1 MPLSHSL
8 AALVVT
14 AIWGLSFVVIKL
26 GVGTTPPLLL
36 AALRFL
42 FAALPAVFFVPRP
55 RTDWRNV
62 VAYGFFLGV
71 AQFGLLFAALAIG
84 MPASLASVVMQAQVF
99 FTILFAALV
108 MGERPG
114 PHQVI
119 GGVVASLGLVLIAWP
134 RMTGGG
140 AVPFLMTVIA
150 AASWGV
156 ANIVSKR
163 ASRVDMPAHRAEK
176 GTRFS
181 PTRPSGSAPNEA
193 PARKKSTRWIP
204 KVPSTFGSGAL
215 GLIVWSSLVA
225 PLPLFGLSL
234 WLDGPDRVLAAL
246 AQIDGGTLAAVA
258 YLAYPTTIFAFGI
271 WAYLLSRHP
280 AATVTPFA
288 LFVPV
293 AGILGSALI
302 LGEAMHPIE
311 AVGGA
316 VIVMGLAVNVFGAR
330 LLRRLRLE

>member
-1 MPLSHSL
+1 MVQMPLSHSL
-8 AALVVT
+8 FALLVT
-14 AIWGLSFVVIKL
+14 VIWGLSFVVIKL

-42 FAALPAVFFVPRP
+42 LAAIPAVFFVPRP
-55 RTDWRNV
+55 KTRWTNV

-71 AQFGLLFAALAIG
+71 AQFGLLFAAIAFG

-99 FTILFAALV
+99 FTILFAAVL
-108 MGERPG
+108 MNERPG
-114 PHQVI
+114 PHQVV
-119 GGVVASLGLVLIAWP
+119 GGLVAGLGLVLIALP

-140 AVPFLMTVIA
+140 AGPFAMTVIA

-163 ASRVDMPAHRAEK
+163 AGRVSM
-176 GTRFS
+176 
-181 PTRPSGSAPNEA
+181 
-193 PARKKSTRWIP
+193 
-204 KVPSTFGSGAL
+204 L
-215 GLIVWSSLVA
+215 GFIVWSSLVA
-225 PLPLFGLSL
+225 PLPLLGLSL
-234 WLDGPDRVLAAL
+234 WLDGPATVMAAL
-246 AQIDGGTLAAVA
+246 TRMDGGTLAAVG

-293 AGILGSALI
+293 AGILGSVLI

-316 VIVMGLAVNVFGAR
+316 VIVLGLAFNVFGPR
-330 LLRRLRLE
+330 LMGRRTA

>member
-8 AALVVT
+8 VALLVT
-14 AIWGLSFVVIKL
+14 ALWGLSFVVIKL
-26 GVGTTPPLLL
+26 GVGTMPPLLL

-55 RTDWRNV
+55 KTDWRNV

-71 AQFGLLFAALAIG
+71 AQFGLLFAALSLG

-119 GGVVASLGLVLIAWP
+119 GGVIASLGLVLIAWP

-140 AVPFLMTVIA
+140 AVPFLMTVLA
-150 AASWGV
+150 AAAWGV

-163 ASRVDMPAHRAEK
+163 AGRVDM
-176 GTRFS
+176 
-181 PTRPSGSAPNEA
+181 
-193 PARKKSTRWIP
+193 
-204 KVPSTFGSGAL
+204 L
-215 GLIVWSSLVA
+215 GFIVWSSLVA

-234 WLDGPDRVLAAL
+234 WLDGPAQVLDALRHIDR
-246 AQIDGGTLAAVA
+246 GTVAAVA
-258 YLAYPTTIFAFGI
+258 YLAYPTTVFAFGV

-293 AGILGSALI
+293 AGILGSALV

-316 VIVMGLAVNVFGAR
+316 VIVLGLAFNVFG
-330 LLRRLRLE
+330 RRVMQRTV

>member
-8 AALVVT
+8 VAILVTV
-14 AIWGLSFVVIKL
+14 IWGLSFVVIKL
-26 GVGTTPPLLL
+26 GVGSTPPLLL

-42 FAALPAVFFVPRP
+42 FAALPAVFFVARP
-55 RTDWRNV
+55 KTSWKIV

-71 AQFGLLFAALAIG
+71 AQFGLLFATLAIG

-99 FTILFAALV
+99 FTVLFAALL

-114 PHQVI
+114 PHQMA
-119 GGVVASLGLVLIAWP
+119 GGLIACCGLILIAWP
-134 RMTGGG
+134 RLTGGG
-140 AVPFLMTVIA
+140 AGPFLMTVLA

-163 ASRVDMPAHRAEK
+163 AGRVDM
-176 GTRFS
+176 
-181 PTRPSGSAPNEA
+181 
-193 PARKKSTRWIP
+193 
-204 KVPSTFGSGAL
+204 L
-215 GLIVWSSLVA
+215 GFIVWSSLVA
-225 PLPLFGLSL
+225 PLPLLVLSL
-234 WLDGPDRVLAAL
+234 WLDGPAQVIGAL
-246 AQIDGGTLAAVA
+246 RGIDGPTMAAIA
-258 YLAYPTTIFAFGI
+258 YLAYPTTVFAFGI

-288 LFVPV
+288 LLVPV

-311 AVGGA
+311 ALGGA
-316 VIVMGLAVNVFGAR
+316 IIVLGLAFNVFGQR
-330 LLRRLRLE
+330 LMRRTI

>member
-8 AALVVT
+8 AALLVT

-26 GVGTTPPLLL
+26 GVGTMPPLLL

-42 FAALPAVFFVPRP
+42 FAALPAVIFIARP
-55 RTDWRNV
+55 KTDWRHV

-71 AQFGLLFAALAIG
+71 AQFGLLFAALGLG

-99 FTILFAALV
+99 FTILFAAVV

-119 GGVVASLGLVLIAWP
+119 GGLVASFGLVLIAWP

-140 AVPFLMTVIA
+140 AVPFLMTVVA

-156 ANIVSKR
+156 ANIVSKK
-163 ASRVDMPAHRAEK
+163 AGRVDM
-176 GTRFS
+176 
-181 PTRPSGSAPNEA
+181 
-193 PARKKSTRWIP
+193 
-204 KVPSTFGSGAL
+204 L
-215 GLIVWSSLVA
+215 GFIVWSSLVA
-225 PLPLFGLSL
+225 PLPLLGLSL
-234 WLDGPDRVLAAL
+234 WLDGPTAVWTAL
-246 AQIDGGTLAAVA
+246 TQIDGGTLLAVA

-316 VIVMGLAVNVFGAR
+316 VIVLGLAFNIFGPR
-330 LLRRLRLE
+330 LMRRMV

>member
-8 AALVVT
+8 VALLVT

-42 FAALPAVFFVPRP
+42 FAAVPAVFFVPRP
-55 RTDWRNV
+55 KTDWKNV
-62 VAYGFFLGV
+62 VAYGFFLGI
-71 AQFGLLFAALAIG
+71 AQFGLLFAAIAIG

-99 FTILFAALV
+99 FTILFAAVL

-119 GGVVASLGLVLIAWP
+119 GGLVAGFGLVLIAWP
-134 RMTGGG
+134 RMSGGG

-163 ASRVDMPAHRAEK
+163 AGRVDM
-176 GTRFS
+176 
-181 PTRPSGSAPNEA
+181 
-193 PARKKSTRWIP
+193 
-204 KVPSTFGSGAL
+204 L
-215 GLIVWSSLVA
+215 GFIVWSSLVA
-225 PLPLFGLSL
+225 PLPLLGLSL
-234 WLDGPDRVLAAL
+234 WLDGPAQVWTAL
-246 AQIDGGTLAAVA
+246 TRIDGGTLAAVA

-293 AGILGSALI
+293 AGILGSVLI
-302 LGEAMHPIE
+302 LGEAMHPFE

-316 VIVMGLAVNVFGAR
+316 VIVLGLAFNIFGQR
-330 LLRRLRLE
+330 LVRRRAV

>member
-8 AALVVT
+8 VALLVT
-14 AIWGLSFVVIKL
+14 TLWGLSFVVIKL

-42 FAALPAVFFVPRP
+42 FAALPAIFFVPRP
-55 RTDWRNV
+55 KTDWRNV
-62 VAYGFFLGV
+62 VGYGFFLGI
-71 AQFGLLFAALAIG
+71 AQFGLLFAALAAG

-99 FTILFAALV
+99 FTILFAALL

-119 GGVVASLGLVLIAWP
+119 GGFVASLGLVLIAWP

-140 AVPFLMTVIA
+140 AVPFLMTVLA
-150 AASWGV
+150 AAAWGV
-156 ANIVSKR
+156 ANIISKR
-163 ASRVDMPAHRAEK
+163 AGRVDM
-176 GTRFS
+176 
-181 PTRPSGSAPNEA
+181 
-193 PARKKSTRWIP
+193 
-204 KVPSTFGSGAL
+204 L
-215 GLIVWSSLVA
+215 GFIVWSSLVA

-234 WLDGPDRVLAAL
+234 WLDGPAPVFKAL
-246 AQIDGGTLAAVA
+246 ARLDGGTMAAVA

-271 WAYLLSRHP
+271 WAYLLSRYP

-302 LGEAMHPIE
+302 LGEAMHPVE

-316 VIVMGLAVNVFGAR
+316 VIVLGLAFNIFG
-330 LLRRLRLE
+330 RRLMRRRLV

>member
-8 AALVVT
+8 AALLVT

-26 GVGTTPPLLL
+26 GVGTMPPLLL

-42 FAALPAVFFVPRP
+42 FAALPAVIFIARP
-55 RTDWRNV
+55 KTDWRHV

-71 AQFGLLFAALAIG
+71 AQFGLLFAALGLG

-99 FTILFAALV
+99 FTILFAAVVL
-108 MGERPG
+108 GERPG

-119 GGVVASLGLVLIAWP
+119 GGLVASFGLVLIAWP

-140 AVPFLMTVIA
+140 AVPFLMTVVA

-156 ANIVSKR
+156 ANIVSKK
-163 ASRVDMPAHRAEK
+163 AGRVDM
-176 GTRFS
+176 
-181 PTRPSGSAPNEA
+181 
-193 PARKKSTRWIP
+193 
-204 KVPSTFGSGAL
+204 L
-215 GLIVWSSLVA
+215 GFIVWSSLVA
-225 PLPLFGLSL
+225 PLPLLGLSL
-234 WLDGPDRVLAAL
+234 WLDGPTAVWTAL
-246 AQIDGGTLAAVA
+246 TQIDGGTLLAVA
-258 YLAYPTTIFAFGI
+258 YLAYPTTIFAFGT

-316 VIVMGLAVNVFGAR
+316 VIVLGLAFNIFGPR
-330 LLRRLRLE
+330 LMRRMV

>member
-8 AALVVT
+8 VALLVT

-55 RTDWRNV
+55 KTDWRNV
-62 VAYGFFLGV
+62 AAYGFFLGV
-71 AQFGLLFAALAIG
+71 AQFGLLFAALAVG

-99 FTILFAALV
+99 FTILFAALL

-119 GGVVASLGLVLIAWP
+119 GGFVAALGLVLIAWP

-140 AVPFLMTVIA
+140 GVPFLMTVLA

-163 ASRVDMPAHRAEK
+163 AGRVDM
-176 GTRFS
+176 
-181 PTRPSGSAPNEA
+181 
-193 PARKKSTRWIP
+193 
-204 KVPSTFGSGAL
+204 L
-215 GLIVWSSLVA
+215 GFIVWSSLVA

-234 WLDGPDRVLAAL
+234 WLDGPDRVFAAL
-246 AQIDGGTLAAVA
+246 AQIDGATLAAVA
-258 YLAYPTTIFAFGI
+258 YLAYPTTVFAFGV

-316 VIVMGLAVNVFGAR
+316 VIVLGLAMNVFGAR
-330 LLRRLRLE
+330 LLRRLSPP

>member
-8 AALVVT
+8 AALLVT

-26 GVGTTPPLLL
+26 GVGTMPPLLL

-42 FAALPAVFFVPRP
+42 FAALPAVIFIARP
-55 RTDWRNV
+55 KTDWRHV

-71 AQFGLLFAALAIG
+71 AQFGLLFAALGLG

-99 FTILFAALV
+99 FTILFAAVV

-114 PHQVI
+114 PHQVV
-119 GGVVASLGLVLIAWP
+119 GGLVASFGLVLIAWP

-140 AVPFLMTVIA
+140 HDGHQEGDRP

-156 ANIVSKR
+156 ANIVSKK
-163 ASRVDMPAHRAEK
+163 AGRVDM
-176 GTRFS
+176 
-181 PTRPSGSAPNEA
+181 
-193 PARKKSTRWIP
+193 
-204 KVPSTFGSGAL
+204 L
-215 GLIVWSSLVA
+215 GFIVWSSLVA
-225 PLPLFGLSL
+225 PLPLLGLSL
-234 WLDGPDRVLAAL
+234 WLDGPTAVWTAL
-246 AQIDGGTLAAVA
+246 TQIDGGTLLAVA

-316 VIVMGLAVNVFGAR
+316 VIVLGLAFNIFGPR
-330 LLRRLRLE
+330 LMRRMV

>member
-8 AALVVT
+8 VALLVT
-14 AIWGLSFVVIKL
+14 TLWGLSFVVIKL

-42 FAALPAVFFVPRP
+42 FAALPAIFFVPRP
-55 RTDWRNV
+55 KTDWRNV
-62 VAYGFFLGV
+62 VGYGFFLGV
-71 AQFGLLFAALAIG
+71 AQFGLLFAALAAG

-99 FTILFAALV
+99 FTILFAALL

-119 GGVVASLGLVLIAWP
+119 GGFVASLGLVLIAWP

-140 AVPFLMTVIA
+140 AVPFLMTVLA
-150 AASWGV
+150 AAAWGV
-156 ANIVSKR
+156 ANIISKR
-163 ASRVDMPAHRAEK
+163 AGRVDM
-176 GTRFS
+176 
-181 PTRPSGSAPNEA
+181 
-193 PARKKSTRWIP
+193 
-204 KVPSTFGSGAL
+204 L
-215 GLIVWSSLVA
+215 GFVVWSSLVA

-234 WLDGPDRVLAAL
+234 WLDGPAQVFTAL
-246 AQIDGGTLAAVA
+246 TRLDGGTMAAVA

-302 LGEAMHPIE
+302 LGEAMHPVE

-316 VIVMGLAVNVFGAR
+316 VIVLGLAFNVFG
-330 LLRRLRLE
+330 RRLMRRRLV

>member
-8 AALVVT
+8 VALLVT
-14 AIWGLSFVVIKL
+14 TIWGLSFVVIKL

-55 RTDWRNV
+55 KTDWRKIV
-62 VAYGFFLGV
+62 GYGFFLGV

-99 FTILFAALV
+99 FTILFAALL

-140 AVPFLMTVIA
+140 AVPFLMTVVA

-156 ANIVSKR
+156 ANIISKR
-163 ASRVDMPAHRAEK
+163 AGRVDM
-176 GTRFS
+176 
-181 PTRPSGSAPNEA
+181 
-193 PARKKSTRWIP
+193 
-204 KVPSTFGSGAL
+204 L
-215 GLIVWSSLVA
+215 GFIVWSSLVA

-234 WLDGPDRVLAAL
+234 WIDGPAQVWTAL
-246 AQIDGGTLAAVA
+246 TQIDGGTLAAVA

-316 VIVMGLAVNVFGAR
+316 VIVLGLAFNVFGQR
-330 LLRRLRLE
+330 LMRRTI

>member
-8 AALVVT
+8 AALLVT

-26 GVGTTPPLLL
+26 GVGTMPPLLL

-42 FAALPAVFFVPRP
+42 FAALPAVIFIARP
-55 RTDWRNV
+55 KTDWRHV

-71 AQFGLLFAALAIG
+71 AQFGLLFAALGLG

-99 FTILFAALV
+99 FTILFAAVV

-119 GGVVASLGLVLIAWP
+119 GGLVASFGLVLIAWP

-140 AVPFLMTVIA
+140 AVPFLMTVVA

-156 ANIVSKR
+156 ANIVSKK
-163 ASRVDMPAHRAEK
+163 AGRVDM
-176 GTRFS
+176 
-181 PTRPSGSAPNEA
+181 
-193 PARKKSTRWIP
+193 
-204 KVPSTFGSGAL
+204 L
-215 GLIVWSSLVA
+215 GFIVWSSLVA
-225 PLPLFGLSL
+225 PLPLLGLSL
-234 WLDGPDRVLAAL
+234 WLDGPVAVWTAL
-246 AQIDGGTLAAVA
+246 TQIDGGTLLAVA

-316 VIVMGLAVNVFGAR
+316 VIVLGLAFNIFGPR
-330 LLRRLRLE
+330 LMRRMV

>member
-8 AALVVT
+8 IALLVT

-26 GVGTTPPLLL
+26 GVGTMPPLLL
-36 AALRFL
+36 AALRFF
-42 FAALPAVFFVPRP
+42 FAAIPAVFFIARP
-55 RTDWRNV
+55 KTDWRNV
-62 VAYGFFLGV
+62 VGYGFFLGV

-99 FTILFAALV
+99 FTILFAALL

-114 PHQVI
+114 SHQVV
-119 GGVVASLGLVLIAWP
+119 GGLVAGLGLILIAWP
-134 RMTGGG
+134 RLTGGG
-140 AVPFLMTVIA
+140 AIPFLMTVLA
-150 AASWGV
+150 AVSWGV
-156 ANIVSKR
+156 ANIISKR
-163 ASRVDMPAHRAEK
+163 AGRVDMLS
-176 GTRFS
+176 F
-181 PTRPSGSAPNEA
+181 
-193 PARKKSTRWIP
+193 
-204 KVPSTFGSGAL
+204 
-215 GLIVWSSLVA
+215 IVWSSLVA

-234 WLDGPDRVLAAL
+234 WLDGSERIFAAL
-246 AQIDGGTLAAVA
+246 THLDGGTLAAVA
-258 YLAYPTTIFAFGI
+258 YLAYPTTVFAFGV

-311 AVGGA
+311 ALGGA
-316 VIVMGLAVNVFGAR
+316 VIVLGLAFNVFGPR
-330 LLRRLRLE
+330 LMRRRIV

>member
-8 AALVVT
+8 AALLVT

-26 GVGTTPPLLL
+26 GVGTMPPLLL

-42 FAALPAVFFVPRP
+42 FAALPAVFFVSRP
-55 RTDWRNV
+55 KTDWRNV

-119 GGVVASLGLVLIAWP
+119 GGVIASLGLVLIAWP

-140 AVPFLMTVIA
+140 AVPFLMTVLA
-150 AASWGV
+150 AAAWGV

-163 ASRVDMPAHRAEK
+163 AGRVDM
-176 GTRFS
+176 
-181 PTRPSGSAPNEA
+181 
-193 PARKKSTRWIP
+193 
-204 KVPSTFGSGAL
+204 L
-215 GLIVWSSLVA
+215 GFVVWSSLIA

-234 WLDGPDRVLAAL
+234 WLDGPAQVFDAL
-246 AQIDGGTLAAVA
+246 RHIDGGTLAAVA

-293 AGILGSALI
+293 AGILGSALV

-316 VIVMGLAVNVFGAR
+316 VIVLGLAFNVFG
-330 LLRRLRLE
+330 RRVMQWIA